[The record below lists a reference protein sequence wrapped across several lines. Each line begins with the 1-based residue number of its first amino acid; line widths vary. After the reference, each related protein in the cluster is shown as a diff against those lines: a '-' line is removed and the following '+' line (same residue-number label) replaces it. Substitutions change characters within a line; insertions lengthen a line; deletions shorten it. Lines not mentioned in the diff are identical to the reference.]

1 MAIDLNTAEGRAAA
15 VKLLDPDFQ
24 GLLEQKKVS
33 ERVQAT
39 MAVANVRSIS
49 LFSVL
54 GEATTDIRTF
64 AADQCGLDRNRD
76 MVEVASL
83 VDTWNACKTRM
94 TVRHQAQA
102 EAHNAQLPPPMNK
115 TEAQD
120 LRARFEQMFYKLE
133 DKVSPATGTLE
144 LLSEQVDSGEFR
156 AMSLVQFLSRKDQE
170 EEPLGVTLD
179 KAGSIKVR
187 KGFGESKPPKSGE
200 ELRQKVKLL
209 GHCYIFT
216 MLKYPNRQTLAE
228 NNPNLWNKYADYLLG
243 EHVMR
248 LAAKNSKGEV
258 VSSPSLSLVLS
269 YEYQVRKLMTRVMN
283 EGKNIAEALEQ
294 AMKDTTVKER
304 YFHFLQPFAV
314 NVLNGLKHRLESSEI
329 HLGVPVT
336 WLPIR
341 LHPHDPQ
348 LLVQLLPIVLHDDP
362 KWRFLEPP
370 RSKLPEDSLHPITVF
385 ALLLHPFQEQP
396 FTDWAQLPPILT
408 SDQSSLRYWPSSWWT
423 QSTSIVNCPVG
434 TFVVAPDGTT
444 ISWHRLTGI
453 NFPRLI
459 FSFPFSILW
468 TDFQPR
474 LKFFSSS
481 FFHWSCQWRFFSQHF
496 FLSPLR
502 KGRSVDT
509 WCEVQ
514 HNGVCNGLVQSGWID
529 IGTCGSESL
538 IIGPSHQGLR
548 DLTLAVLW
556 EWPCVMHLI
565 IEWWPLIWAPLQD
578 MGWWSQ
584 QARRLPPRRTPATL
598 IDGDRA
604 NNWANGVHQISNLW
618 NLPDAC
624 WTDTQPI
631 FFSNNQSQILR
642 MFPKKK
648 YWKTLPWDWS
658 NTHCNPNL
666 NWEFHQRVS
675 QLQIL
680 GVPASNPG
688 KSPEVPLAPQ
698 RRWASH
704 VCHSHTCPCWTWRCT
719 NLLVKHDP
727 GFVVAM
733 NPESNHWMNPF

>member
-1 MAIDLNTAEGRAAA
+1 MAIDLNTAEGRAEA

-24 GLLEQKKVS
+24 GVVEQKKVS

-83 VDTWNACKTRM
+83 VDAWNACKTRM

-156 AMSLVQFLSRKDQE
+156 AMSLVQFLSREDQE

-258 VSSPSLSLVLS
+258 VSSPSLGLVLS

-304 YFHFLQPFAV
+304 YFLTPAA
-314 NVLNGLKHRLESSEI
+314 LETAADQNTGGERKSRSPRRGSSW
-329 HLGVPVT
+329 GN
-336 WLPIR
+336 W
-341 LHPHDPQ
+341 
-348 LLVQLLPIVLHDDP
+348 
-362 KWRFLEPP
+362 
-370 RSKLPEDSLHPITVF
+370 
-385 ALLLHPFQEQP
+385 
-396 FTDWAQLPPILT
+396 
-408 SDQSSLRYWPSSWWT
+408 QSSRQGGRGRGGKGGGKGKKGKGLHAT
-423 QSTSIVNCPVG
+423 T
-434 TFVVAPDGTT
+434 PDGKP
-444 ISWHRLTGI
+444 ICFAWNNRDQ
-453 NFPRLI
+453 R
-459 FSFPFSILW
+459 
-468 TDFQPR
+468 
-474 LKFFSSS
+474 
-481 FFHWSCQWRFFSQHF
+481 CRFAC
-496 FLSPLR
+496 
-502 KGRSVDT
+502 GR
-509 WCEVQ
+509 E
-514 HNGVCNGLVQSGWID
+514 
-529 IGTCGSESL
+529 
-538 IIGPSHQGLR
+538 
-548 DLTLAVLW
+548 
-556 EWPCVMHLI
+556 
-565 IEWWPLIWAPLQD
+565 
-578 MGWWSQ
+578 
-584 QARRLPPRRTPATL
+584 
-598 IDGDRA
+598 
-604 NNWANGVHQISNLW
+604 
-618 NLPDAC
+618 
-624 WTDTQPI
+624 
-631 FFSNNQSQILR
+631 
-642 MFPKKK
+642 
-648 YWKTLPWDWS
+648 
-658 NTHCNPNL
+658 
-666 NWEFHQRVS
+666 
-675 QLQIL
+675 
-680 GVPASNPG
+680 
-688 KSPEVPLAPQ
+688 
-698 RRWASH
+698 H
-704 VCHSHTCPCWTWRCT
+704 VCQYCFQKHPAHSCPTRDT
-719 NLLVKHDP
+719 AGAGKPD
-727 GFVVAM
+727 
-733 NPESNHWMNPF
+733 EKKE